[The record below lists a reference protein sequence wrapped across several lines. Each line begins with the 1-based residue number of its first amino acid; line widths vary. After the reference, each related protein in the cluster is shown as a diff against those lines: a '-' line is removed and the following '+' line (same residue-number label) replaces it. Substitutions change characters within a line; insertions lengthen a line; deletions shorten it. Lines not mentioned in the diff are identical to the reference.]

1 MRSAIYRG
9 SVMHARLAPVR
20 HRFRYRVFTLL
31 IDLDEL
37 PALVRSL
44 RWLSHNRF
52 NLMSLHDRDHGDARR
67 GDARPDAAP
76 PGVALRDWAE
86 RTLCAAGISPPHGR
100 IELLCF
106 PRLLGYVFNPLS
118 LWLCRDTAGQLQA
131 VIYEVHNTFGSRHA
145 YALPVAAGE
154 DESALAQRCGKDFY
168 VSPFI
173 PMDAQYSFRLKSP
186 AEAFSLLIRERG
198 EAGEILRAT
207 LSGRRRPL
215 TDGELLKAFAAHPL
229 MTLKVIAAIHWHA
242 LRLWRK
248 GARFHRD
255 PAKRRAPGAA
265 KETGA
270 P

>member
-9 SVMHARLAPVR
+9 SVMHARLAPLR

-37 PALVRSL
+37 PALARGL

-52 NLMSLHDRDHGDARR
+52 NLMSLHDRDHGTGKSGEGLRAWADRTLRAA
-67 GDARPDAAP
+67 GMAP
-76 PGVALRDWAE
+76 PG
-86 RTLCAAGISPPHGR
+86 GR

-118 LWLCRDTAGQLQA
+118 LWLCRDRADRLRA
-131 VIYEVHNTFGSRHA
+131 VIYEVHNTFGGRHA
-145 YALPVAAGE
+145 YALPVAAGQ
-154 DESALAQRCGKDFY
+154 DEGAITQGCGKEFY
-168 VSPFI
+168 VSPFV
-173 PMDAQYSFRLKSP
+173 PMDAQYDFRLRAP
-186 AEAFSLLIRERG
+186 AEAFALLIRERDG
-198 EAGEILRAT
+198 TGEILRAAIT
-207 LSGRRRPL
+207 GRRRPL
-215 TDGELLKAFAAHPL
+215 TDRELLKAFAAHPL
-229 MTLKVIAAIHWHA
+229 MSLKVIAAIHWHA

-255 PAKRRAPGAA
+255 PARRAGEAA
-265 KETGA
+265 A

>member
-9 SVMHARLAPVR
+9 SVMHARLKPVQHRLR
-20 HRFRYRVFTLL
+20 HRVFTLL

-37 PALVRSL
+37 PALARSL

-52 NLMSLHDRDHGDARR
+52 NLMSLHDRDHGDASSSE
-67 GDARPDAAP
+67 G
-76 PGVALRDWAE
+76 LRAWAE
-86 RTLCAAGISPPHGR
+86 RTLCAAGITPPRGR

-118 LWLCRDTAGQLQA
+118 LWLCRGADDRLEA
-131 VIYEVHNTFGSRHA
+131 VIYEVHNTFGGRHA
-145 YALPVAAGE
+145 YALPVAAGQ
-154 DESALAQRCGKDFY
+154 DESAIAQRCGKDFH

-173 PMDAQYSFRLKSP
+173 PMDAQYSFRLKTP
-186 AEAFSLLIRERG
+186 AEAFSLLIRERDA
-198 EAGEILRAT
+198 AGEILRAAIG
-207 LSGRRRPL
+207 GRRRPL

-255 PAKRRAPGAA
+255 PAKRRGARSA
-265 KETGA
+265 EGT
-270 P
+270 PSP

>member
-1 MRSAIYRG
+1 MRSALYRG

-20 HRFRYRVFTLL
+20 HRVRYRVFTLL

-37 PALVRSL
+37 PALAKSL

-52 NLMSLHDRDHGDARR
+52 NLMSLHDRDHGAGTGEGMR
-67 GDARPDAAP
+67 A
-76 PGVALRDWAE
+76 WAE
-86 RTLCAAGISPPHGR
+86 RTLCAAGITPPQGR

-118 LWLCRDTAGQLQA
+118 LWLCRDRAEHLQA
-131 VIYEVHNTFGSRHA
+131 VIYEVHNTFGGRHA
-145 YALPVAAGE
+145 YALPVAAGQ
-154 DESALAQRCGKDFY
+154 DESALAQRCGKEFY

-173 PMDAQYSFRLKSP
+173 PMDAQYSFRLKAP
-186 AEAFSLLIRERG
+186 AEAFALLIRERDA
-198 EAGEILRAT
+198 AGEMLRAT
-207 LSGRRRPL
+207 IGGRRRAL

-229 MTLKVIAAIHWHA
+229 MTLKVVAAIHWHA

-255 PAKRRAPGAA
+255 PAKRPRAGEAA
-265 KETGA
+265 A

>member
-9 SVMHARLAPVR
+9 SVMHARLAPMQ

-37 PALVRSL
+37 PALAKSL

-52 NLMSLHDRDHGDARR
+52 NLMSLHDRDHGEEGR
-67 GDARPDAAP
+67 GED
-76 PGVALRDWAE
+76 LRAWAE
-86 RTLCAAGISPPHGR
+86 RTLCAAGITPPRGR

-118 LWLCRDTAGQLQA
+118 LWLCRDPGDRLRA
-131 VIYEVHNTFGSRHA
+131 VIYEVHNTFGGRHA
-145 YALPVAAGE
+145 YALPVAAGQ
-154 DESALAQRCGKDFY
+154 DGGALAQRCGKDFH

-173 PMDAQYSFRLKSP
+173 PMDAQYSFRLKAP
-186 AEAFSLLIRERG
+186 TEAFALLIRERD
-198 EAGEILRAT
+198 ASGEILRAT
-207 LSGRRRPL
+207 ISGRRRPL
-215 TDGELLKAFAAHPL
+215 TDRELLKAFAAHPL

-255 PAKRRAPGAA
+255 PAKRPRPGEAAAP
-265 KETGA
+265 
-270 P
+270 

>member
-9 SVMHARLAPVR
+9 SVMHARLKPVQ
-20 HRFRYRVFTLL
+20 HRLRYRVFTLL

-37 PALVRSL
+37 PALARRL

-52 NLMSLHDRDHGDARR
+52 NLMSLHDRDHGRADARE
-67 GDARPDAAP
+67 G
-76 PGVALRDWAE
+76 LRAWAE
-86 RTLCAAGISPPHGR
+86 RTLCAAGMTPPRGR

-118 LWLCRDTAGQLQA
+118 LWLCRGRDDRLEA
-131 VIYEVHNTFGSRHA
+131 VIYEVHNTFGGRHA
-145 YALPVAAGE
+145 YALPVAAGQ
-154 DESALAQRCGKDFY
+154 DESAIAQRCGKDFY

-173 PMDAQYSFRLKSP
+173 PMHAQYSFRLKAP
-186 AEAFSLLIRERG
+186 AEAFSLLIRERDA
-198 EAGEILRAT
+198 AGEILRAAI
-207 LSGRRRPL
+207 SGRRRPL

-255 PAKRRAPGAA
+255 PAKRRRVRSAEGMPS
-265 KETGA
+265 

>member
-9 SVMHARLAPVR
+9 SVMHARLAPVQ
-20 HRFRYRVFTLL
+20 HRLRYRVFTLL

-37 PALVRSL
+37 PVLARRL

-52 NLMSLHDRDHGDARR
+52 NLMSLHDRDHGGSDARE
-67 GDARPDAAP
+67 G
-76 PGVALRDWAE
+76 LRAWAE
-86 RTLCAAGISPPHGR
+86 RTLCAAGMTPSRGR

-118 LWLCRDTAGQLQA
+118 LWLCRGRDDRLEA
-131 VIYEVHNTFGSRHA
+131 VIYEVHNTFGGRHA
-145 YALPVAAGE
+145 YALPVAAGQ
-154 DESALAQRCGKDFY
+154 DESAIAQRCGKDFY

-173 PMDAQYSFRLKSP
+173 PMDAQYSFRLKAP
-186 AEAFSLLIRERG
+186 AEAFSLLIRERDA
-198 EAGEILRAT
+198 AGEILRAAI
-207 LSGRRRPL
+207 SGRRRPL

-255 PAKRRAPGAA
+255 PAKRRSVRSAEGTPS
-265 KETGA
+265 

>member
-20 HRFRYRVFTLL
+20 HRFRHRVFMLL
-31 IDLDEL
+31 VDLDEL
-37 PALVRSL
+37 PRLAKTL

-52 NLMSLHDRDHGDARR
+52 NLTSIHDRDHGDIAP
-67 GDARPDAAP
+67 GGARP
-76 PGVALRDWAE
+76 GETLRAWAE
-86 RTLCAAGISPPHGR
+86 RTLCAAGMTPPRGP

-106 PRLLGYVFNPLS
+106 PRLFGYVFNPLS
-118 LWLCRDTAGQLQA
+118 LWLCRDRAGSLRA
-131 VIYEVHNTFGSRHA
+131 VIYEVHNTFGGRHA
-145 YALPVAAGE
+145 YALPVAAGQ
-154 DESALAQRCGKDFY
+154 DEGALAQRCGKEFY

-173 PMDAQYSFRLKSP
+173 PMEAQYSFRLKAP
-186 AEAFSLLIRERG
+186 GETVSLLIRERG

-207 LSGRRRPL
+207 ISGRRRPL
-215 TDGELLKAFAAHPL
+215 SDGELLKAFAAHPL

-255 PAKRRAPGAA
+255 PAKQRPARAAAPAKGA
-265 KETGA
+265 GA

>member
-9 SVMHARLAPVR
+9 SVMHARLLPVQ

-37 PALVRSL
+37 PALARSL
-44 RWLSHNRF
+44 RRLSHNRF
-52 NLMSLHDRDHGDARR
+52 NLMSLHDRDHGERVGAD
-67 GDARPDAAP
+67 G
-76 PGVALRDWAE
+76 GLRAWAE
-86 RTLCAAGISPPHGR
+86 RTLAASSITPPGGR

-118 LWLCRDTAGQLQA
+118 LWLCRDRAGRLQA
-131 VIYEVHNTFGSRHA
+131 VIYEVHNTFGGRHA
-145 YALPVAAGE
+145 YALPVAAGQ
-154 DESALAQRCGKDFY
+154 DEGALAQRCGKEFY

-173 PMDAQYSFRLKSP
+173 PMDAQYSFRLRAP
-186 AEAFSLLIRERG
+186 AETFSLLIRERG

-207 LSGRRRPL
+207 ISGRRRPL
-215 TDGELLKAFAAHPL
+215 TDRELLKAFIAHPL
-229 MTLKVIAAIHWHA
+229 MTLKVVAAIHWHA

-248 GARFHRD
+248 GAPLHRE
-255 PAKRRAPGAA
+255 PAKQRGGRARQPA
-265 KETGA
+265 KET

>member
-9 SVMHARLAPVR
+9 SVMHARLAPVQ

-37 PALVRSL
+37 PALAKSL

-52 NLMSLHDRDHGDARR
+52 NLMSLHDRDHGEVGR
-67 GDARPDAAP
+67 GE
-76 PGVALRDWAE
+76 GLRAWAE
-86 RTLCAAGISPPHGR
+86 RTLCAAGITPPRGR

-118 LWLCRDTAGQLQA
+118 LWLCRDPADRLHA
-131 VIYEVHNTFGSRHA
+131 VIYEVHNTFGGRHA
-145 YALPVAAGE
+145 YALPVAAGQ
-154 DESALAQRCGKDFY
+154 DEGALAQRCGKDFH

-173 PMDAQYSFRLKSP
+173 PMDAQYSFRLRVP
-186 AEAFSLLIRERG
+186 DEAFSLLIRERDD
-198 EAGEILRAT
+198 AGEILRAT
-207 LSGRRRPL
+207 ISGRRRPL
-215 TDGELLKAFAAHPL
+215 TDRELLKAFAAHPL

-255 PAKRRAPGAA
+255 AAKRLRAGEAA
-265 KETGA
+265 A

>member
-9 SVMHARLAPVR
+9 SVMHSRLLPVQ
-20 HRFRYRVFTLL
+20 HRLRYRVFSLL

-37 PALVRSL
+37 PALTRRL

-52 NLMSLHDRDHGDARR
+52 NLMSLHDRDHGDAPTGDQIR
-67 GDARPDAAP
+67 GDSMRT
-76 PGVALRDWAE
+76 WAE
-86 RTLCAAGISPPHGR
+86 RTLCAQGIAPPRGR

-118 LWLCRDTAGQLQA
+118 LWLCRGQGDRLEA
-131 VIYEVHNTFGSRHA
+131 VIYEVHNTFGGRHA
-145 YALPVAAGE
+145 YALPVAAGQAE
-154 DESALAQRCGKDFY
+154 GVVAQRCGKEFY

-173 PMDAQYSFRLKSP
+173 PMNAQYSFRLKP
-186 AEAFSLLIRERG
+186 PGETVSLLIRERDD
-198 EAGEILRAT
+198 AGEILRAT

-215 TDGELLKAFAAHPL
+215 TDAEMLGAFAAHPL
-229 MTLKVIAAIHWHA
+229 MTLKVVAGIHWHA

-248 GARFHRD
+248 GARYHPKPGKRC
-255 PAKRRAPGAA
+255 PAEAP
-265 KETGA
+265 A